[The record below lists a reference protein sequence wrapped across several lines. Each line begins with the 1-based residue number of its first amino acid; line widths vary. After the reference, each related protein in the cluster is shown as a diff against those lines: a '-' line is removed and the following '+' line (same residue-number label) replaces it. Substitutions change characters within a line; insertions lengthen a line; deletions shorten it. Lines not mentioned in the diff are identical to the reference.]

1 MAGQSDRRLVWIL
14 GFMAFPIIYW
24 ILLLPEQA
32 EPRLHN
38 KKQTLQPAAGDPI
51 DQLSESIP
59 QGVVKQREEKPVS
72 QENTAITLSKH
83 TTWKIKARLLHANNM
98 SMAENSLIRVQELP
112 SPKRFMSRANTNKPI
127 PVSQHHTKTGV
138 EGRVELI
145 LDASQD
151 DVDPQTLIVFELHDQ
166 DGHVTARGQI
176 LWPQNAKWPVADLGD
191 VTLLDHSNGPMVKAR
206 IIGSDGSIL
215 SNSTIRIC
223 ERIQGVAPMLSRQ
236 AHITSNENGVVRFEL
251 TSALNIAGTLVTLE
265 FAVNGRASV
274 RLPTPPWERLINLG
288 DVRLKKTQL
297 LASGIVV
304 DTTGK
309 PFGEA
314 MVSVFSDQD
323 GQSKLIPGQT
333 YHTDKQG
340 HFRIVT
346 DLTVPEFR
354 IAARKYGYNFTL
366 SQPYAIGATGI
377 RIIVPTGGL
386 FSGRVIADLGVP
398 LDSFSFQINTKPNV
412 TIMVPGKD
420 GTFLTPWKIPEG
432 SYTVTCEIPGKKTI
446 EFTDVA
452 IRGGETS
459 TDPRLNPFDM
469 KGKLR
474 TITFYCLD
482 VEKEPI
488 RGQVSISNAEGK
500 IIGNGQIQKAGKVS
514 VAIPVKA
521 KDLKA
526 HILFYSPQELRNTR
540 VSQELVFH
548 RFVRVTSTVEGHIA
562 RGIGSD
568 LQLVLLFKN
577 GLSYPGTVYNG
588 SCTISVPK
596 GDFTV
601 HLRIGEI
608 EVPFTGRRHFHA
620 GCTSDRLALTIKT
633 TPEAIVAARQERSA
647 KAKHK
652 TEKGSEKPI
661 GN

>member
-1 MAGQSDRRLVWIL
+1 MAVQSDRRLVWIL
-14 GFMAFPIIYW
+14 GLIALPIICW
-24 ILLLPEQA
+24 FLLLPRQA
-32 EPRLHN
+32 EPRLQD
-38 KKQTLQPAAGDPI
+38 KKQTLQPAAGNPV
-51 DQLSESIP
+51 DQLSQSIP
-59 QGVVKQREEKPVS
+59 QGVVKQREEKPAS
-72 QENTAITLSKH
+72 QENTPITLSKH
-83 TTWKIKARLLHANNM
+83 TTWKIKARLFHDSNM
-98 SMAENSLIRVQELP
+98 FVAENSLIRVQELP
-112 SPKRFMSRANTNKPI
+112 SPERYMSRANTNKPI
-127 PVSQHHTKTGV
+127 PVSQHQTKTGV

-151 DVDPQTLIVFELHDQ
+151 DVDPQTFIVFELHDQ
-166 DGHVTARGQI
+166 DGHVTSHGKIR
-176 LWPQNAKWPVADLGD
+176 WPQNAKWPVADLGD
-191 VTLLDHSNGPMVKAR
+191 ITLLDHSNGPIVKAR
-206 IIGSDGSIL
+206 IIGSDGSTL

-236 AHITSNENGVVRFEL
+236 VRVNSNENGVVSFEL
-251 TSALNIAGTLVTLE
+251 TSALNIDETLVLLE
-265 FAVNGRASV
+265 FVGDGKASV
-274 RLPTPPWERLINLG
+274 KLPTPPWEHLINLG

-314 MVSVFSDQD
+314 MVSIFDDQG
-323 GQSKLIPGQT
+323 GQSKLIPGET
-333 YHTDKQG
+333 YHTDKHG

-346 DLTVPEFR
+346 DLNVPEFR
-354 IAARKYGYNFTL
+354 ISARKYGYNFTL
-366 SQPYAIGATGI
+366 SQPYTMGATGI

-386 FSGRVIADLGVP
+386 FSGRVIADLNVP

-412 TIMVPGKD
+412 TLMVPNKD
-420 GTFLTPWKIPEG
+420 GSFLTPWKIPEG
-432 SYTVTCEIPGKKTI
+432 SYTVTCEMTGKKAI
-446 EFTDVA
+446 EFTDVI

-459 TDPRLNPFDM
+459 TDPRLNPLDM
-469 KGKLR
+469 RGKLR

-488 RGQVSISNAEGK
+488 GGQVSISNAEGK
-500 IIGNGQIQKAGKVS
+500 IIGHGRIQKDGKVT

-526 HILFYSPQELRNTR
+526 HVLFYSPEELKNTGI
-540 VSQELVFH
+540 SQELVFH
-548 RFVRVTSTVEGHIA
+548 RFLRVTSTIEGHIA
-562 RGIGSD
+562 EGLGSD
-568 LQLVLLFKN
+568 LQLVLMFEN

-608 EVPFTGRRHFHA
+608 EVPFTGQRRFHA
-620 GCTSDRLALTIKT
+620 GGSSDRLTLTIKT
-633 TPEAIVAARQERSA
+633 TPEAIAAARQQRSA

-652 TEKGSEKPI
+652 AEKGSEKPI